1 MNDLHK
7 KLIEHKNLIGCLSDV
22 AIQKGY
28 PIFKCNKNYPINLNI
43 WGIRSKDIDINYYN
57 DVIIIFYNDSINSW
71 YIDIYDATTKPGSYY
86 LQNPLNEK
94 GCAILKEGFY
104 RGLWKIGLH
113 KGYTALIQANPC
125 TVYRDNN
132 KDNIIDK
139 DIPTETGMFSIDL
152 HRASAWKVE
161 DEVGLYS
168 AGCQVIKDVNEFNI
182 HILPLVKKAIGNGT
196 TSYALINETDLNY
209 EL

>member
-1 MNDLHK
+1 
-7 KLIEHKNLIGCLSDV
+7 
-22 AIQKGY
+22 
-28 PIFKCNKNYPINLNI
+28 
-43 WGIRSKDIDINYYN
+43 
-57 DVIIIFYNDSINSW
+57 
-71 YIDIYDATTKPGSYY
+71 
-86 LQNPLNEK
+86 
-94 GCAILKEGFY
+94 
-104 RGLWKIGLH
+104 
-113 KGYTALIQANPC
+113 
-125 TVYRDNN
+125 
-132 KDNIIDK
+132 
-139 DIPTETGMFSIDL
+139 MFSIDL